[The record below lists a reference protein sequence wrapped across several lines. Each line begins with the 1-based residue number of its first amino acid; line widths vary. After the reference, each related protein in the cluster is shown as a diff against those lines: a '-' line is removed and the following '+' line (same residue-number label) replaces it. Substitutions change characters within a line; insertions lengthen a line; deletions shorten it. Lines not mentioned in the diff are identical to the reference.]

1 MKRRNEKRTKKVRTR
16 FSDAHFLKLCG
27 AILLRNSLKTLED

>member
-1 MKRRNEKRTKKVRTR
+1 MKRRNEKKGQKKCAPRQ
-16 FSDAHFLKLCG
+16 DAHHLKLCG

>member
-1 MKRRNEKRTKKVRTR
+1 MKQRNEKRTKKVCTR
-16 FSDAHFLKLCG
+16 FSDAHHLKLCG